1 MLTVSRSGS
10 RPAASRGDGYHHG
23 DLRRALIEAGRG
35 LLEEKG
41 VDGLTL
47 RGAAR
52 RARVSQ
58 TAPYHHFAD
67 KAELVGGIAENGFE
81 EFAAALRAGAGAGGE
96 SALQR
101 LTGMGLA
108 YVRFA
113 VSNPQVFRLLF
124 RPELR
129 GGKQGGPVAA
139 AVDRAGSAAYQVF
152 LDAVKAAVE
161 KGLVRGSVDDV
172 AAASLSIVHG
182 LSTLLIDGPLD
193 VSRRP
198 PDKLARVVL
207 YALGAGIVSGE

>member
-1 MLTVSRSGS
+1 MLTMSRSGS
-10 RPAASRGDGYHHG
+10 RPAAGRADGYHHG
-23 DLRRALIEAGRG
+23 DLRRALIDAGRA

-41 VDGLTL
+41 VDALTL
-47 RGAAR
+47 RGVAR

-67 KAELVGGIAENGFE
+67 KAELVGGIAEDGFE
-81 EFAAALRAGAGAGGE
+81 EFAAALRAGANAAGE

-139 AVDRAGSAAYQVF
+139 AVDRAGLAAYQVF
-152 LDAVKAAVE
+152 LVAVRAAVDE
-161 KGLVRGSVDDV
+161 GLVRGSVDDV
-172 AAASLSIVHG
+172 AVASLSIVHG
-182 LSTLLIDGPLD
+182 LSTLLIDGPVDL
-193 VSRRP
+193 SRRTP
-198 PDKLARVVL
+198 GKLARVVL
-207 YALGAGIVSGE
+207 YALGAGITAAE